1 SISSFLIPID
11 TSRPLADPSPQPFS
25 SHVEDFGTDE
35 KGCGDGSANGRL
47 VSIGIKNDDI
57 DGVDYIDAD
66 DVDDNNDIFDVN
78 NIDMD

>member
-1 SISSFLIPID
+1 MLTRTKVTDDIADIANPTF
-11 TSRPLADPSPQPFS
+11 RPDSK
-25 SHVEDFGTDE
+25 HVEDFGTDE